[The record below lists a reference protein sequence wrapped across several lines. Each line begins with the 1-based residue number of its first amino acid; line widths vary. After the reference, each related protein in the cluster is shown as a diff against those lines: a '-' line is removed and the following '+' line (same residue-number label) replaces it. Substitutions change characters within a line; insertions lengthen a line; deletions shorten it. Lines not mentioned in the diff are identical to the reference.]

1 MKLDQGSSQ
10 KKLKRV
16 VVLRSKNIYKFS
28 TFFRPLMRIC
38 LGVVHHSLMLWLDPC
53 FPKYIFNDV
62 RLYLSIAVFLC
73 CYRVSIEESCIIWL
87 LSN

>member
-1 MKLDQGSSQ
+1 MKSDQGSSQ

-38 LGVVHHSLMLWLDPC
+38 LGVHPSLMLRLDPC

-62 RLYLSIAVFLC
+62 RLYLSIAVFFLC
-73 CYRVSIEESCIIWL
+73 CCRVSIEESYIIWL
-87 LSN
+87 LST